1 MYASKQNNEKF
12 MKRIKGFDSTHIPPC
27 WKSLKQKLLR
37 TIFVNSMWLNATE
50 PNCIQFSAE
59 NNGWLLLNGLLK
71 PTWFLGDSTPTQVE
85 SVVCDSANKSSNND
99 DNSNNCSDESDSSDD
114 SINESSDD
122 SDF

>member
-12 MKRIKGFDSTHIPPC
+12 MKRMKGFDSTHIPPC

-50 PNCIQFSAE
+50 PNCIKFNAE
-59 NNGWLLLNGLLK
+59 NNGWLLLDGVLK

-85 SVVCDSANKSSNND
+85 SVLCDSTNKSSDND
-99 DNSNNCSDESDSSDD
+99 DDSDISNDKSDSSDE
-114 SINESSDD
+114 I
-122 SDF
+122 